1 MDIKNLTKEEILSQ
15 IKYLERNIFNG
26 SVVHRM
32 YKINRL
38 RELKSC
44 LQH

>member
-26 SVVHRM
+26 SAVHHM
-32 YKINRL
+32 YKLNRL